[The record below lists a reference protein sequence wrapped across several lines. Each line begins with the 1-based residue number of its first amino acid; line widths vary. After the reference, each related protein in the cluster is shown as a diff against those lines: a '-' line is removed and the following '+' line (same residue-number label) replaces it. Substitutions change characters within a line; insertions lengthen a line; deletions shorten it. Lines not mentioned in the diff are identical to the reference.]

1 MQNARAVRPHL
12 IERTNKNDK
21 QTKVK
26 AQVVTSHSSYLIC
39 WLLITVHLNHAIVM
53 YSKYTA
59 NESLSVLNVI
69 YTWIVHVYCVLKSAE
84 L

>member
-39 WLLITVHLNHAIVM
+39 WLLITVHLNQAVVM
-53 YSKYTA
+53 NRKYTA
-59 NESLSVLNVI
+59 NESLSVLNVAD
-69 YTWIVHVYCVLKSAE
+69 TWIVHVYCILQSAK
-84 L
+84 